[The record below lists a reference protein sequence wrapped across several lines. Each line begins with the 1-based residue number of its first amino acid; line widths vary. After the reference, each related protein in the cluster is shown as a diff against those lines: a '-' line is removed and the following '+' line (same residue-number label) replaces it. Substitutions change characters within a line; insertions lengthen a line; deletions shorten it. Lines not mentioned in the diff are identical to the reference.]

1 MITMAEYAKRRKQL
15 LQQIGPKGIVILT
28 SAPTQR
34 RNGDADHA
42 YRQQSDFYYLTGFEE
57 PEAVAILAPKRKKG
71 EFILFNR
78 VRDRAHE
85 IWDGIRAGQE
95 GARKT
100 YGANEAFPITDL
112 EKMLPDLLE
121 GRETIH
127 YAMGTDLKFDKIMMH
142 TMNKLRGRIRSGQQ
156 APVGFVDITETIHE
170 MRLIKS
176 PAEIALMRKAAEIS
190 AAAHI
195 RAMEFCKPGTHE
207 YELEAEITHEFQRN
221 GARYPAY
228 TSIVGGGANACIL
241 HYIANDQKI
250 KNGDL
255 VLIDAGA
262 EYKYYAADITRTFPA
277 NGRFSEEQRAIYEL
291 VLKSQV
297 AAIKAVRPGALW
309 PSMQAI
315 IIKILTQGLL
325 DLGILKGKL
334 NDLIENEAYFP
345 FYMHKSGH
353 WLGIDVHDA
362 GRYKVDGKWRT
373 LKPGMVLTVEPGIY
387 ISADI
392 PGVHKRWHNIGVRI
406 EDDVLVTTTGS
417 DVLSRDV
424 PKSIAD
430 IEALMAN

>member
-15 LQQIGPKGIVILT
+15 LQQIGPRGILILT
-28 SAPTQR
+28 SAPTLR

-100 YGANEAFPITDL
+100 YGANEAFPIADL
-112 EKMLPDLLE
+112 EKMLPELLE

-127 YAMGTDLKFDKIMMH
+127 YAMGTDLKFDKTMMN
-142 TMNKLRGRIRSGQQ
+142 TMNKLRGRIRSGHA

-190 AAAHI
+190 AAAHV
-195 RAMEFCKPGTHE
+195 RAMKFCKPGTNE
-207 YELEAEITHEFQRN
+207 YQLEAEIVHEFQRN

-228 TSIVGGGANACIL
+228 TSIVGGGENACIL

-297 AAIKAVRPGALW
+297 AAIKAVRPGAEW
-309 PSMQAI
+309 PSMQAVI
-315 IIKILTQGLL
+315 VKILTQGLI

-334 NDLIENEAYFP
+334 NDLIEKEAYFP

-353 WLGIDVHDA
+353 WLGIDV
-362 GRYKVDGKWRT
+362 
-373 LKPGMVLTVEPGIY
+373 
-387 ISADI
+387 
-392 PGVHKRWHNIGVRI
+392 RWPI
-406 EDDVLVTTTGS
+406 
-417 DVLSRDV
+417 
-424 PKSIAD
+424 
-430 IEALMAN
+430 

>member
-15 LQQIGPKGIVILT
+15 LQQIGPRGILILT
-28 SAPTQR
+28 SAPTLR

-100 YGANEAFPITDL
+100 YGANEAFPIADL
-112 EKMLPDLLE
+112 EKMLPELLE

-127 YAMGTDLKFDKIMMH
+127 YAMGTDLKFDKTMMN
-142 TMNKLRGRIRSGQQ
+142 TMNKLRGRIRSGHA

-190 AAAHI
+190 AAAHV
-195 RAMEFCKPGTHE
+195 RAMKFCKPGTNE
-207 YELEAEITHEFQRN
+207 YQLEAEIVHEFQRN

-228 TSIVGGGANACIL
+228 TSIVGGGENACIL

-297 AAIKAVRPGALW
+297 AAIKAVRPGAEW
-309 PSMQAI
+309 PSMQAVI
-315 IIKILTQGLL
+315 VKILTQGLI

-334 NDLIENEAYFP
+334 NDLIEKEAYFP

-353 WLGIDVHDA
+353 WLGIDVHDV
-362 GRYKVDGKWRT
+362 GRYKVDGKWRK
-373 LKPGMVLTVEPGIY
+373 LKPGMVLTIEPGIY
-387 ISADI
+387 ISAET

-406 EDDVLVTTTGS
+406 EDDILVTAKGC
-417 DVLSRDV
+417 DVLTRDV